1 MEVDVFEPVSNI
13 EARTVLSDIRQV
25 AVAQDLGIGIIHAQ
39 AMQQFLHRHFLCQ
52 CTGVGGMA
60 VRVESALIA
69 DTYGVGVVVA
79 GMSPCDALRPA
90 GIEGAVLGDVI
101 VIADGVE
108 AAGLMT
114 GFQLFNSEVLV
125 HSRGAA
131 MHHNQIDVSH
141 DIRFYSFTF
150 LLFYL
155 FTLLPFYLFT
165 FLPFYLLK
173 VLTGADAKSAGYRCE
188 YGDDEVDDC
197 FPIFFFHG
205 DKCFKMFNMRE
216 LKELRKLRS

>member
-25 AVAQDLGIGIIHAQ
+25 AMAQDLGIGIIYAQ

-52 CTGVGGMA
+52 GTGVGGIA
-60 VRVESALIA
+60 IRVESALIA
-69 DTYGVGVVVA
+69 DTYGVGIVVA
-79 GMSPCDALRPA
+79 GMSPFDALRPA

-108 AAGLMT
+108 AACLMT
-114 GFQLFNSEVLV
+114 GFQLLHSEVLV

-141 DIRFYSFTF
+141 DIRF

-155 FTLLPFYLFT
+155 FTFLPFYLFT

-205 DKCFKMFNMRE
+205 DKCF
-216 LKELRKLRS
+216 

>member
-25 AVAQDLGIGIIHAQ
+25 AMAQDLGIGIIHAQ

-52 CTGVGGMA
+52 GTGVGGMA

-101 VIADGVE
+101 VIAD
-108 AAGLMT
+108 T
-114 GFQLFNSEVLV
+114 P
-125 HSRGAA
+125 
-131 MHHNQIDVSH
+131 
-141 DIRFYSFTF
+141 IR
-150 LLFYL
+150 
-155 FTLLPFYLFT
+155 
-165 FLPFYLLK
+165 
-173 VLTGADAKSAGYRCE
+173 
-188 YGDDEVDDC
+188 
-197 FPIFFFHG
+197 
-205 DKCFKMFNMRE
+205 DKIAISCM
-216 LKELRKLRS
+216 

>member
-25 AVAQDLGIGIIHAQ
+25 AVAQDLGVGIIHAQ

-52 CTGVGGMA
+52 GTGVGGMT

-141 DIRFYSFTF
+141 DIRF
-150 LLFYL
+150 LLFY
-155 FTLLPFYLFT
+155 PFT
-165 FLPFYLLK
+165 FLPFYPFTFLPLK

-188 YGDDEVDDC
+188 YSDDEVDDC
-197 FPIFFFHG
+197 FPIFFFHCDHG
-205 DKCFKMFNMRE
+205 FKCLVFNV
-216 LKELRKLRS
+216 

>member
-25 AVAQDLGIGIIHAQ
+25 AMAQDLGIGIIHAQ
-39 AMQQFLHRHFLCQ
+39 AMQQFLHRHLLCQ
-52 CTGVGGMA
+52 GTGVGGMA

-108 AAGLMT
+108 AACLMT

-141 DIRFYSFTF
+141 DIRFLLFYPFYPFTF
-150 LLFYL
+150 LL
-155 FTLLPFYLFT
+155 
-165 FLPFYLLK
+165 FYLLK

-205 DKCFKMFNMRE
+205 DKCFKMFNV
-216 LKELRKLRS
+216 

>member
-13 EARTVLSDIRQV
+13 EARTVLADIRQV
-25 AVAQDLGIGIIHAQ
+25 AVAQDLGIGIIQAQ

-52 CTGVGGMA
+52 GTGVGGMA

-114 GFQLFNSEVLV
+114 GFQLLHSEVLV

-141 DIRFYSFTF
+141 DIRF
-150 LLFYL
+150 LLFY
-155 FTLLPFYLFT
+155 
-165 FLPFYLLK
+165 PFYLLK

-205 DKCFKMFNMRE
+205 DKCFKMINV
-216 LKELRKLRS
+216 

>member
-25 AVAQDLGIGIIHAQ
+25 AMPQDLGIGIIHAQ

-52 CTGVGGMA
+52 GTGVGGMA

-108 AAGLMT
+108 AASLMT

-141 DIRFYSFTF
+141 DIRF
-150 LLFYL
+150 
-155 FTLLPFYLFT
+155 FTLLPFYPFT
-165 FLPFYLLK
+165 FLLFYLLK

-205 DKCFKMFNMRE
+205 DKCFKMFNV
-216 LKELRKLRS
+216 

>member
-25 AVAQDLGIGIIHAQ
+25 AMAQDLGIGIIHAQ

-52 CTGVGGMA
+52 GTGVGGMA

-108 AAGLMT
+108 AACLMT

-125 HSRGAA
+125 DSRGAA

-141 DIRFYSFTF
+141 DIRFFTF
-150 LLFYL
+150 LL
-155 FTLLPFYLFT
+155 
-165 FLPFYLLK
+165 FYLLK

-205 DKCFKMFNMRE
+205 DKCFKMF
-216 LKELRKLRS
+216 SV

>member
-13 EARTVLSDIRQV
+13 EARTVLPDIRQV

-52 CTGVGGMA
+52 GTGVGGMA

-79 GMSPCDALRPA
+79 GMSPSDALRPA

-108 AAGLMT
+108 AACLMT

-141 DIRFYSFTF
+141 DIRF
-150 LLFYL
+150 LL
-155 FTLLPFYLFT
+155 
-165 FLPFYLLK
+165 FYLLK

-205 DKCFKMFNMRE
+205 DKCFKMFNV
-216 LKELRKLRS
+216 

>member
-52 CTGVGGMA
+52 GTGVGGMA

-79 GMSPCDALRPA
+79 GMSPSDALRPA

-125 HSRGAA
+125 DSRGAA

-141 DIRFYSFTF
+141 DIRF
-150 LLFYL
+150 
-155 FTLLPFYLFT
+155 FTLLPFYFFT
-165 FLPFYLLK
+165 FLLFYLLK
-173 VLTGADAKSAGYRCE
+173 VLTGTDAKSAGYRCE

-205 DKCFKMFNMRE
+205 DKCFKMFNV
-216 LKELRKLRS
+216 

>member
-1 MEVDVFEPVSNI
+1 M
-13 EARTVLSDIRQV
+13 
-25 AVAQDLGIGIIHAQ
+25 AQDLGIGIIHAQ

-52 CTGVGGMA
+52 GTGVGGMA

-125 HSRGAA
+125 DSRGAA

-141 DIRFYSFTF
+141 DIR
-150 LLFYL
+150 
-155 FTLLPFYLFT
+155 

-205 DKCFKMFNMRE
+205 DKCFKMFNV
-216 LKELRKLRS
+216 

>member
-52 CTGVGGMA
+52 GTGVGRMA
-60 VRVESALIA
+60 VLVESALIA

-79 GMSPCDALRPA
+79 GMSPCDSLRPA

-141 DIRFYSFTF
+141 DIRFLLFYPFTF
-150 LLFYL
+150 LLFYP
-155 FTLLPFYLFT
+155 FTL
-165 FLPFYLLK
+165 LPFYLLK

-205 DKCFKMFNMRE
+205 DKCFKMF
-216 LKELRKLRS
+216 SV

>member
-52 CTGVGGMA
+52 GTGVGRMA
-60 VRVESALIA
+60 VLVESALIA

-101 VIADGVE
+101 VIADAVE

-141 DIRFYSFTF
+141 DIR
-150 LLFYL
+150 
-155 FTLLPFYLFT
+155 

-205 DKCFKMFNMRE
+205 DKCFKMFNV
-216 LKELRKLRS
+216 

>member
-52 CTGVGGMA
+52 GTGVGGMA

-108 AAGLMT
+108 ATCLMT

-141 DIRFYSFTF
+141 DIRF

-155 FTLLPFYLFT
+155 FTFLPFYLFT
-165 FLPFYLLK
+165 FLPFYLFTFL
-173 VLTGADAKSAGYRCE
+173 
-188 YGDDEVDDC
+188 
-197 FPIFFFHG
+197 P
-205 DKCFKMFNMRE
+205 FKGSD
-216 LKELRKLRS
+216 RS

>member
-25 AVAQDLGIGIIHAQ
+25 AVPQDLGIGIIYAQ
-39 AMQQFLHRHFLCQ
+39 AMQQFLHRHLLGQ
-52 CTGVGGMA
+52 GTGVGGMA

-79 GMSPCDALRPA
+79 GMSPSDALRPA

-141 DIRFYSFTF
+141 DIRFFTF
-150 LLFYL
+150 LL
-155 FTLLPFYLFT
+155 
-165 FLPFYLLK
+165 FYLLK

-205 DKCFKMFNMRE
+205 DKCF
-216 LKELRKLRS
+216 

>member
-13 EARTVLSDIRQV
+13 EARTVFSDIRQV

-52 CTGVGGMA
+52 GTGVGGMA

-79 GMSPCDALRPA
+79 GMSPCDALRSA

-141 DIRFYSFTF
+141 DIRF
-150 LLFYL
+150 LLF
-155 FTLLPFYLFT
+155 LPFYPFT
-165 FLPFYLLK
+165 LLPFYLLK

-205 DKCFKMFNMRE
+205 DKCFKMFNV
-216 LKELRKLRS
+216 

>member
-13 EARTVLSDIRQV
+13 EARTVFSDIRQV

-52 CTGVGGMA
+52 GTGVGGMA

-69 DTYGVGVVVA
+69 DTYGVGVVVV
-79 GMSPCDALRPA
+79 GMSPSDALRPA

-125 HSRGAA
+125 DSRGAA

-141 DIRFYSFTF
+141 DIRFFTF
-150 LLFYL
+150 LLFYPFTFL
-155 FTLLPFYLFT
+155 LFYPFTLLL
-165 FLPFYLLK
+165 FYLLK

-205 DKCFKMFNMRE
+205 DKCFKMF
-216 LKELRKLRS
+216 SV

>member
-25 AVAQDLGIGIIHAQ
+25 AMAQDLGIGIIHAQ
-39 AMQQFLHRHFLCQ
+39 AMQQFLHRHLLGQ
-52 CTGVGGMA
+52 GTGVGGMA

-108 AAGLMT
+108 AACLMT

-141 DIRFYSFTF
+141 DIRFFTF
-150 LLFYL
+150 LLFYP
-155 FTLLPFYLFT
+155 FTL
-165 FLPFYLLK
+165 LPFYLLK

-205 DKCFKMFNMRE
+205 DKCFKMF
-216 LKELRKLRS
+216 SV

>member
-25 AVAQDLGIGIIHAQ
+25 AMAQDLGIGIIHAQ

-52 CTGVGGMA
+52 CTSVGGMA

-108 AAGLMT
+108 AACLMT

-141 DIRFYSFTF
+141 DIRFLLFYPFYPFTF
-150 LLFYL
+150 LL
-155 FTLLPFYLFT
+155 
-165 FLPFYLLK
+165 FYLLK

-205 DKCFKMFNMRE
+205 DKCFIMFNI
-216 LKELRKLRS
+216 

>member
-25 AVAQDLGIGIIHAQ
+25 AMAQDLGIGIIHAQ

-52 CTGVGGMA
+52 GTGVGGMA

-108 AAGLMT
+108 AACLMT

-141 DIRFYSFTF
+141 DIRF
-150 LLFYL
+150 
-155 FTLLPFYLFT
+155 FTLLPFYFFNLLLFYPFT
-165 FLPFYLLK
+165 FLLFYLLK

-205 DKCFKMFNMRE
+205 DKCFKMFNV
-216 LKELRKLRS
+216 

>member
-13 EARTVLSDIRQV
+13 EAWTVLSDIRQI
-25 AVAQDLGIGIIHAQ
+25 AVAQDLGIGIIQAQ

-52 CTGVGGMA
+52 GTGVGGMA

-114 GFQLFNSEVLV
+114 GFQLLHSEVLV

-141 DIRFYSFTF
+141 DIRF

-165 FLPFYLLK
+165 LLPFK
-173 VLTGADAKSAGYRCE
+173 GSD
-188 YGDDEVDDC
+188 
-197 FPIFFFHG
+197 
-205 DKCFKMFNMRE
+205 
-216 LKELRKLRS
+216 RS

>member
-25 AVAQDLGIGIIHAQ
+25 AVAQNLGIGIIQAQ
-39 AMQQFLHRHFLCQ
+39 AMQQFLHRHFPCQ
-52 CTGVGGMA
+52 GTGVGGMA

-141 DIRFYSFTF
+141 DIRFLLFYPFYSFTF
-150 LLFYL
+150 LL
-155 FTLLPFYLFT
+155 
-165 FLPFYLLK
+165 FYLLK

-188 YGDDEVDDC
+188 YVDDEVDDC

-205 DKCFKMFNMRE
+205 DKCFKMF
-216 LKELRKLRS
+216 SV

>member
-1 MEVDVFEPVSNI
+1 MEVDVFEPVSNV

-25 AVAQDLGIGIIHAQ
+25 AVPQDLGIGIIYAQ

-52 CTGVGGMA
+52 GTGVGGMA

-79 GMSPCDALRPA
+79 GMSPSDALRPA

-108 AAGLMT
+108 AACLMT

-125 HSRGAA
+125 DSRGAA

-141 DIRFYSFTF
+141 DIRF
-150 LLFYL
+150 
-155 FTLLPFYLFT
+155 FTLLPFYSFT

-205 DKCFKMFNMRE
+205 DKCFKMF
-216 LKELRKLRS
+216 SV

>member
-1 MEVDVFEPVSNI
+1 M
-13 EARTVLSDIRQV
+13 
-25 AVAQDLGIGIIHAQ
+25 AQDLGIGIIHAQ

-52 CTGVGGMA
+52 GTGVGGMA
-60 VRVESALIA
+60 VLVESALIA
-69 DTYGVGVVVA
+69 NTYGVGVVVA
-79 GMSPCDALRPA
+79 GMSPCDSLRPA

-125 HSRGAA
+125 DSRGAA

-141 DIRFYSFTF
+141 DIRF

-155 FTLLPFYLFT
+155 FTLLPFY
-165 FLPFYLLK
+165 PLK

-205 DKCFKMFNMRE
+205 DKCFKMFNV
-216 LKELRKLRS
+216 

>member
-25 AVAQDLGIGIIHAQ
+25 AMAQDLGIGIIHAQ

-52 CTGVGGMA
+52 CTSVGGMA

-141 DIRFYSFTF
+141 DIRFLLFYPFYPFTF
-150 LLFYL
+150 LL
-155 FTLLPFYLFT
+155 
-165 FLPFYLLK
+165 FYLLK

-205 DKCFKMFNMRE
+205 DKCFKMF
-216 LKELRKLRS
+216 SV

>member
-25 AVAQDLGIGIIHAQ
+25 AVPQDLGIGIIYAQ
-39 AMQQFLHRHFLCQ
+39 AMQQFLHRHLLGQ
-52 CTGVGGMA
+52 GTGVGGMA

-79 GMSPCDALRPA
+79 GMSPSDALRPA

-141 DIRFYSFTF
+141 DIRFFTF
-150 LLFYL
+150 LL
-155 FTLLPFYLFT
+155 
-165 FLPFYLLK
+165 FYLLK

-205 DKCFKMFNMRE
+205 DKCFKMFNV
-216 LKELRKLRS
+216 

>member
-25 AVAQDLGIGIIHAQ
+25 AMAQDLGIGIIYAQ

-52 CTGVGGMA
+52 GTGVGGMA

-79 GMSPCDALRPA
+79 GMSPCDAFRPA

-108 AAGLMT
+108 AACLMT

-125 HSRGAA
+125 HSRGPA

-141 DIRFYSFTF
+141 DIRFLLFYPFYSFTF
-150 LLFYL
+150 LL
-155 FTLLPFYLFT
+155 
-165 FLPFYLLK
+165 FYLLK

-205 DKCFKMFNMRE
+205 DKCFKMFNV
-216 LKELRKLRS
+216 

>member
-25 AVAQDLGIGIIHAQ
+25 AMAQDLGIRIIHAQ

-52 CTGVGGMA
+52 GTGVGGMA

-79 GMSPCDALRPA
+79 GMSPCDALQPA

-125 HSRGAA
+125 HSRGTA

-141 DIRFYSFTF
+141 DIRFLPF
-150 LLFYL
+150 
-155 FTLLPFYLFT
+155 LPFYLFYPFT
-165 FLPFYLLK
+165 FLLFYLLK

-205 DKCFKMFNMRE
+205 DKCFKMFNV
-216 LKELRKLRS
+216 